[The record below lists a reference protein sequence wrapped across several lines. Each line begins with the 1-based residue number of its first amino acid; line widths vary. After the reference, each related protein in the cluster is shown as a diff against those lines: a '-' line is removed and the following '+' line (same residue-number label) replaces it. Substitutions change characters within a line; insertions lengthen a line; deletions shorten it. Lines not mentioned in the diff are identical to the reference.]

1 MNTKKRH
8 YNPLEDLDILDVY
21 DKNGMHIGTCDR
33 KTVHD
38 DGLWHFAMHC
48 WLYTKIEN
56 TQYVIFQKR
65 QTDKRIFPNRLDV
78 AAAGHYI
85 AGEQREDGLR
95 ELIEEL
101 NINPS
106 DIEVSFYGTEKFSYE
121 DSEIKN
127 NEFWN
132 IYVCYFS
139 FNGYDIAFD
148 DSELKDVLFLP
159 LNETIELMQSNG
171 KGGIGGF
178 SVKQKKIVT
187 INLDD
192 FVAPYKDYFIT
203 LLKFIKMRGV

>member
-1 MNTKKRH
+1 MACACYRQ
-8 YNPLEDLDILDVY
+8 EDLDILDVY
-21 DKNGMHIGTCDR
+21 DQNGMHTGTCDR

-56 TQYVIFQKR
+56 TQYVIFQRR

-85 AGEQREDGLR
+85 AGEQLEDGLR

-132 IYVCYFS
+132 IYVCYFN

-148 DSELKDVLFLP
+148 ESELKDVLFLP
-159 LNETIELMQSNG
+159 LNETMELMQSNG
-171 KGGIGGF
+171 EGGVLGF
-178 SVKQKKIVT
+178 SVKQKKLVT

-192 FVAPYKDYFIT
+192 FVAPYRDYFIT

>member
-1 MNTKKRH
+1 
-8 YNPLEDLDILDVY
+8 
-21 DKNGMHIGTCDR
+21 
-33 KTVHD
+33 
-38 DGLWHFAMHC
+38 
-48 WLYTKIEN
+48 
-56 TQYVIFQKR
+56 
-65 QTDKRIFPNRLDV
+65 
-78 AAAGHYI
+78 
-85 AGEQREDGLR
+85 
-95 ELIEEL
+95 
-101 NINPS
+101 
-106 DIEVSFYGTEKFSYE
+106 
-121 DSEIKN
+121 
-127 NEFWN
+127 
-132 IYVCYFS
+132 

>member
-1 MNTKKRH
+1 MNTEKRH
-8 YNPLEDLDILDVY
+8 YNPQEDLDILDVY
-21 DKNGMHIGTCDR
+21 DQNGMHTGTCER

-48 WLYTKIEN
+48 WLYTKIDK
-56 TQYVIFQKR
+56 TQYVIFQRR
-65 QTDKRIFPNRLDV
+65 QTDKRIFPNKLDV

-85 AGEQREDGLR
+85 AGEQLEDGLR

-132 IYVCYFS
+132 IYVCYFN
-139 FNGYDIAFD
+139 FNGYDIAFEE
-148 DSELKDVLFLP
+148 SELKDVLFLP
-159 LNETIELMQSNG
+159 LNETMELMQSNG
-171 KGGIGGF
+171 EGDVCGF
-178 SVKQKKIVT
+178 SVKQKKLVP

-192 FVAPYKDYFIT
+192 FVAPYRDYFIT
-203 LLKFIKMRGV
+203 LLKFIKMRGI